1 MAQSQPSAAREQ
13 VRNIVPGLIDLSE
26 RVLFGEVWE
35 RPGLS
40 KRDRSLIT
48 CATLIALGREKQ
60 LVGHLQRA
68 LDNGLTKNELS
79 EVITHLAFYSG
90 WGNAAAAAAIVND
103 VFAARKIGRDEL
115 PAASPELLPLN
126 KEAEEKRA
134 ASVEQQFGSVAP
146 GVVQYT
152 TDVLFRDLWLRPDL
166 APRDRSLVTVSALTV
181 TRLLSPAPFGRT
193 ARARWPRR
201 RRSCSRRSPGR
212 RRSRPWRSAITV
224 CFRG

>member
-1 MAQSQPSAAREQ
+1 MAQSQPSAARDQ

-79 EVITHLAFYSG
+79 EVITHLAFYAG
-90 WGNAAAAAAIVND
+90 WPAAMTAALVAKD
-103 VFAARKIGRDEL
+103 VFEKKYHQRRSTIRATDCMGGRDEDRVHRVGHDGFGHGGQS
-115 PAASPELLPLN
+115 A
-126 KEAEEKRA
+126 KGRA
-134 ASVEQQFGSVAP
+134 
-146 GVVQYT
+146 
-152 TDVLFRDLWLRPDL
+152 
-166 APRDRSLVTVSALTV
+166 
-181 TRLLSPAPFGRT
+181 
-193 ARARWPRR
+193 
-201 RRSCSRRSPGR
+201 
-212 RRSRPWRSAITV
+212 
-224 CFRG
+224 